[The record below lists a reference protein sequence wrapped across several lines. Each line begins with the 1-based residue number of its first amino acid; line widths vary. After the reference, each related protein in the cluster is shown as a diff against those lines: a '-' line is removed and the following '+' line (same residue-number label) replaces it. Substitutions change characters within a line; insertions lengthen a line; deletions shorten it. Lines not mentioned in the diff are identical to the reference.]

1 MRVMK
6 KPTKVALRPR
16 WWRRVRN
23 EWSVQATKKAR
34 RGARSRARGSY
45 WDKNEFAEAL
55 KLIRND
61 FKEEESI
68 ANVRILLSM
77 ILFVYWELREMM
89 MSMYII
95 DNWGFTLFVCLFLYI
110 YLSRARYA
118 LRFRRRLWC
127 VVVVGVLS
135 SPELLS

>member
-6 KPTKVALRPR
+6 KPNKEALRPR

-23 EWSVQATKKAR
+23 EWSVQATKKAG

-61 FKEEESI
+61 FKEESI
-68 ANVRILLSM
+68 ANDEEQERMKEGYVWILLSM
-77 ILFVYWELREMM
+77 ILFVYWELRKMM
-89 MSMYII
+89 MSMYVIDII
-95 DNWGFTLFVCLFLYI
+95 EVLLLFICLFVYLYLFC
-110 YLSRARYA
+110 RVHVMH
-118 LRFRRRLWC
+118 FDF
-127 VVVVGVLS
+127 G
-135 SPELLS
+135 EG